1 MPTQMYNVHEAKAHF
16 SRLLKEVAGGAKVII
31 AKAGKPAALLSR
43 VEENRSQIRFGVLK
57 GKVKVAEDF
66 DAPLPDKVLAG
77 LKRGRTK
84 SIG

>member
-1 MPTQMYNVHEAKAHF
+1 MTTQMYNVHEAKAHF

-43 VEENRSQIRFGVLK
+43 IEENRSQIRFGVLK

-66 DAPLPDKVLAG
+66 DAPLPDKVLAEFEG
-77 LKRGRTK
+77 G
-84 SIG
+84 GCGY